1 MLRNEHKHRY
11 ISVDKEEIAHHQISS
26 IDNISSFWRSK
37 RHDDTIPGA
46 LLKGL
51 SKAYMIRIIEYDTPK
66 QQNNQPIT
74 DFIDCMYYT
83 LVVINRR
90 SPQAVCYYGQ
100 KE

>member
-1 MLRNEHKHRY
+1 MYHLDLCKLKLCVHSFKPIGPIDLMLRNEHKHRY

-51 SKAYMIRIIEYDTPK
+51 SKAYMIRI
-66 QQNNQPIT
+66 
-74 DFIDCMYYT
+74 
-83 LVVINRR
+83 
-90 SPQAVCYYGQ
+90 
-100 KE
+100 